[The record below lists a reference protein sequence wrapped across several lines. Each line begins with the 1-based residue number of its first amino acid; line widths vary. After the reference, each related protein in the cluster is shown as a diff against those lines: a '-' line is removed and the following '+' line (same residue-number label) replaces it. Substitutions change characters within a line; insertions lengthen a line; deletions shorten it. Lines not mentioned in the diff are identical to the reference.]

1 MGRVSVDVEDAE
13 AANVASVEADS
24 AVVVVVGA
32 GSLDNDEPNNYFD
45 DDVDGGGGGGSE
57 VSSYIANRT
66 KPSEGCPY
74 LGDMIIIVI
83 NSKKTWNKIVL

>member
-32 GSLDNDEPNNYFD
+32 GSLDNDEP
-45 DDVDGGGGGGSE
+45 V
-57 VSSYIANRT
+57 R
-66 KPSEGCPY
+66 Y
-74 LGDMIIIVI
+74 LWFE
-83 NSKKTWNKIVL
+83 KKNLEIQM